1 MARPTPPV
9 NRSPANEPMW
19 PLDLGIAIVGTLV
32 GYTIVSQLRF
42 DDPRLLYNAWTYV
55 IGVPGGVVLLSLFSR
70 LVTSRFIERSA
81 QLGFLASVF
90 VHLMLLLMSV
100 NVIVFGRYFPEAFTG
115 AEPKRTLE
123 RKTVPEYVFS
133 APSQQRATPDW
144 SQPTDAET
152 ASKVM
157 PLEQRLVPPVEKTA
171 SRLEMPNH
179 EPIRPREEERF
190 LLSRQTPESAL
201 PMPADAPGVRSRS
214 LTPPQ
219 WESVP
224 AAQPTVPVLEPQLA
238 ESPQAVPLERPADP
252 ARQQPPVPAVPAPSV
267 PTPALPPAAL
277 APAASLAARAVP
289 ARDNQLPVIGN
300 LGASPQRP
308 PAQQRQRP
316 LDAAGPA
323 PAPLSVAMAR
333 PQAAAERLL
342 APLDTPLT
350 RVETSVGASLSL
362 DSQEAMP
369 AEIARPGVATS
380 ALRASIAETASGMP
394 SISAG
399 AAAAATS
406 RHTTGPQGLPGQGT
420 AGLSIAGSDLSGAA
434 ADIASAPAAVADAAG
449 PGVPADRLADSEP
462 LARQNARTGVAV
474 DAPLTAS
481 GMPLDFNLPLGPGG
495 LAETPA
501 ARAGVS
507 VALDDQPPIGASSLR
522 PRERQRLDVGGPI
535 QPVGSEIAAVELF
548 RRRVLRTQGTGAA
561 PPAGSVGPETEEAIE
576 RGLKFLVSR
585 QHPDGHWSLQ
595 TPEEPVML
603 RSDTAATG
611 LCLLSFQGAG
621 YTHQQHQY
629 AAVVSNG
636 LRALLAM
643 QRPDGNLYR
652 PEDPVSDQN
661 VMFYS
666 HGIAALALCE
676 AYGMTADPT
685 LRDPA
690 QRAIDYIVKSQ
701 HQERG
706 GWRYH
711 PQISSDTSVSGWMM
725 MALKSGELAGL
736 SVPPSTYA
744 GIDRWLELAKVSDAQ
759 SHLYRY
765 NPFAP
770 NTPTQRHGRDATPSM
785 TAVAMLMRMYSGWR
799 REHPDMQRAA
809 DYLAMHPPA
818 IGNPRQP
825 QRDTY
830 YWYYATQV
838 MFHMGGEHWENWNQ
852 RLKPILVDGQI
863 KAGPLEGS
871 WDPKHPVPDRW
882 SHHAG
887 RLYLT
892 TMNLL
897 SLEVYYRHLPIYEDT
912 AK

>member
-1 MARPTPPV
+1 MARPTPLA
-9 NRSPANEPMW
+9 NRSPAKEPMW

-32 GYTIVSQLRF
+32 GYTIISQLRF
-42 DDPRLLYNAWTYV
+42 DDPRPLYNAWTYV
-55 IGVPGGVVLLSLFSR
+55 IGVPGGVVVLSLFTR
-70 LVTSRFIERSA
+70 LVTSRFVERSA

-115 AEPKRTLE
+115 AEPKRSVE
-123 RKTVPEYVFS
+123 RKTIPEYVFS
-133 APSQQRATPDW
+133 APSQQRTTPDW
-144 SQPTDAET
+144 SQPTEAET

-157 PLEQRLVPPVEKTA
+157 PLEQRLVPPLEKTA

-179 EPIRPREEERF
+179 ELVRPREEQKF

-201 PMPADAPGVRSRS
+201 PMPADAPGIRSRS

-219 WESVP
+219 WEAAP
-224 AAQPTVPVLEPQLA
+224 ATQPTVPVLEPRLA
-238 ESPQAVPLERPADP
+238 DAPQAVPLERPADP
-252 ARQQPPVPAVPAPSV
+252 ARQQPPEPATLAP
-267 PTPALPPAAL
+267 PTPEPLPPREAV
-277 APAASLAARAVP
+277 APAASMAARAVP
-289 ARDNQLPVIGN
+289 SQQNQLPRIGN

-308 PAQQRQRP
+308 PAQQRQRTI
-316 LDAAGPA
+316 DVAGPA
-323 PAPLSVAMAR
+323 PAPLSVAIAR
-333 PQAAAERLL
+333 PQATAERLL
-342 APLDTPLT
+342 SPTDAPLA
-350 RVETSVGASLSL
+350 RVQTSVGASLSL
-362 DSQEAMP
+362 DSQALP
-369 AEIARPGVATS
+369 AETPRSGVAMS
-380 ALRASIAETASGMP
+380 ELRASIADTAAGVP

-406 RHTTGPQGLPGQGT
+406 RHTLGPLGLPGQGT
-420 AGLSIAGSDLSGAA
+420 AGMSIAGSDLSGAA
-434 ADIASAPAAVADAAG
+434 ADIANAPTATAEAVGAG
-449 PGVPADRLADSEP
+449 QPADRLTPSES
-462 LARQNARTGVAV
+462 LARNSTRPGAPVN
-474 DAPLTAS
+474 DAFTAS
-481 GMPLDFNLPLGPGG
+481 GMQLDFNLPLGPGG
-495 LAETPA
+495 LADMPA
-501 ARAGVS
+501 ARAGVA
-507 VALDDQPPIGASSLR
+507 VAVEDQPQIGAISLR
-522 PRERQRLDVGGPI
+522 PRDRQRLDVGGPM

-548 RRRVLRTQGTGAA
+548 RRRVMRTQGSGAA
-561 PPAGSVGPETEEAIE
+561 TPAGSLGPETEEAIE
-576 RGLKFLVSR
+576 RGLKFLVAR

-595 TPEEPVML
+595 TPDEPVML

-629 AAVVSNG
+629 AAVVSSG

-652 PEDPVSDQN
+652 SEDPVSDQN

-676 AYGMTADPT
+676 AYGMTGDPA
-685 LRDPA
+685 LREPA
-690 QRAIDYIVKSQ
+690 QRAVDFIVKSQ

-706 GWRYH
+706 GWRYQ
-711 PQISSDTSVSGWMM
+711 PQVSSDTSVSGWMM

-736 SVPPSTYA
+736 TVPPSTYA
-744 GIDRWLELAKVSDAQ
+744 GINHWLELAKVSGTQ
-759 SHLYRY
+759 GHLYRY

-770 NTPTQRHGRDATPSM
+770 DTPTQRHGRDATPSM

-799 REHPDMQRAA
+799 REHPEMQRAA
-809 DYLAMHPPA
+809 DYLAMNPPA
-818 IGNPRQP
+818 TGDPRRP

-871 WDPKHPVPDRW
+871 WDPKNPVPDRW